1 MYITY
6 ELNKRS
12 EINICKLS
20 IKHILHFFSGS
31 FSIQC
36 RNWTLSSRTKHNI
49 GYSSQ
54 ASDLQ
59 FTGSLSTI
67 PTTPYEVKPNATMQ
81 NFMDNV
87 TNRETGNP
95 GRLPNIGGF
104 LCRTLN
110 IDFLYSVI

>member
-6 ELNKRS
+6 DLNKRS

-20 IKHILHFFSGS
+20 IKHILHFLSGS

-36 RNWTLSSRTKHNI
+36 RNWTLSSRTKHNT

-67 PTTPYEVKPNATMQ
+67 KNTPIATMR
-81 NFMDNV
+81 NFMNNV
-87 TNRETGNP
+87 TNKETGNR
-95 GRLPNIGGF
+95 GRLPKMGEF
-104 LCRTLN
+104 FCRTLN
-110 IDFLYSVI
+110 IDFLCSVI